1 MPAKPNGPCVP
12 SQSGAVRE
20 KLLDPC
26 CPPLRISSLQACM
39 RATPMPTSV
48 TEVAIYSQTSE
59 FSNTFRSKVV
69 DDLRYKSLS
78 GEPLGDSP
86 PRLSRAQ
93 ARNATLSAGAR
104 ADKPVKTD
112 CAISPI
118 VLWFALSRTLP
129 RLSDGFRW
137 WYRTVF
143 WSRRS

>member
-1 MPAKPNGPCVP
+1 
-12 SQSGAVRE
+12 
-20 KLLDPC
+20 
-26 CPPLRISSLQACM
+26 
-39 RATPMPTSV
+39 MPTSV

-129 RLSDGFRW
+129 RLSDGFYGGIELCFGRAAVER
-137 WYRTVF
+137 YGQSLNNF
-143 WSRRS
+143 SRIGPDHVAAKHSVTGAVDY